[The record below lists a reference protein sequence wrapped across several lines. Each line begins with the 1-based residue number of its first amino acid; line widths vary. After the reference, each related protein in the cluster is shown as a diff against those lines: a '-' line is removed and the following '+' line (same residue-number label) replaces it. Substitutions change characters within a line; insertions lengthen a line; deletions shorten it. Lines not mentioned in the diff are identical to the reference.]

1 MERANCTVKMQRN
14 GDTRNKNKTIVLKF
28 LNFKDK
34 SRILN
39 AYGEKKAMEK
49 SL

>member
-1 MERANCTVKMQRN
+1 MQRN
-14 GDTRNKNKTIVLKF
+14 DDTRNKNKTIVVKF

-39 AYGEKKAMEK
+39 AYGEKKAREK